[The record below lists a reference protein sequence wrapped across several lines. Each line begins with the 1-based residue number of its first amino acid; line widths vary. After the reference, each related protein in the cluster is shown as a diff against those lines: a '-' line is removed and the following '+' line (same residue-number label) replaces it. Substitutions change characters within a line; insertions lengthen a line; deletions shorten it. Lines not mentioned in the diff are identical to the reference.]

1 MSVKIRLK
9 RMGSKRRPFYR
20 FVVVDSRAKRDGGVL
35 DLVGHYN
42 PIATPHEIR
51 VDEVK
56 VSEWLGKGAQLSD
69 GARSLLKKAGVLNRL
84 KSGGA
89 EAEQPGAGQA
99 SVGKPEL
106 EEVGTAAV
114 AAEGPAAGEPG
125 TGEPAATEPEGASPA
140 TTKPEITGADS
151 NTEPPAEAEPDKE
164 VATGP
169 EE

>member
-1 MSVKIRLK
+1 MSVRIRLK

-42 PIATPHEIR
+42 PIVTPHEIK

-56 VSEWLGKGAQLSD
+56 ISEWLGKGAQLSD

-84 KSGGA
+84 KSGEA
-89 EAEQPGAGQA
+89 AAEQPGAEQPEA
-99 SVGKPEL
+99 GKPEP
-106 EEVGTAAV
+106 EEIEIAAV
-114 AAEGPAAGEPG
+114 PAGPAQPE
-125 TGEPAATEPEGASPA
+125 TDEPE
-140 TTKPEITGADS
+140 TKKSGITEADS
-151 NTEPPAEAEPDKE
+151 NAEPPADAEPDKE
-164 VATGP
+164 VATEP